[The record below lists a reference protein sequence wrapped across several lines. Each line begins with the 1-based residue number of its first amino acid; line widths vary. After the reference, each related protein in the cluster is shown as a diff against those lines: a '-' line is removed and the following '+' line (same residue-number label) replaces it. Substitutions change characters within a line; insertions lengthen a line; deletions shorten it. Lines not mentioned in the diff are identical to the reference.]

1 MRPDDADS
9 PVAHEVPNPAGP
21 SGSKNWEIQRNFCAS
36 GEWRRHVVV
45 WNEVEEMLKGTG
57 AGSGEGFIPSLAPG
71 DRIAVI
77 VRALVSPDSCG
88 WRRDLRFPAV
98 SGTCE
103 LGSEC

>member
-45 WNEVEEMLKGTG
+45 WNEVGEMLKGTG

-77 VRALVSPDSCG
+77 ARALCPGRVNWVQSAEVSLYYC
-88 WRRDLRFPAV
+88 LA
-98 SGTCE
+98 
-103 LGSEC
+103 